1 MFVTFHD
8 VAPKATEQNLIVRV
22 GKSGAEVT
30 NNKRLRGIVML
41 KLMTD
46 RHEAQQSFL

>member
-30 NNKRLRGIVML
+30 NNKRLCARYCNV
-41 KLMTD
+41 
-46 RHEAQQSFL
+46 EAND